1 MRRDC
6 WKDREVEEDA
16 AKRWM
21 SLPFIS
27 SSLSIPPHAPSPLR
41 LSSWPTS
48 IHPPVM
54 SLPPYALLL
63 SLFFVFPLFFNLS
76 GSLPDNASLCWVNYK
91 VCFHSSF
98 PGLSWSI
105 CHPPAYYITVSC
117 TPVFI
122 RQIIPSLPLCV
133 FTDLFKLNPEHAA
146 IIWFDPYLNPSLL
159 YSTSFC
165 FLSLS
170 LRAGTAP
177 QEQLRRESELY
188 NMLSLF
194 NTAWHQQGCYRG
206 FSLEPFHFK
215 YSCDHASCSDPLC

>member
-1 MRRDC
+1 MQRDC

-63 SLFFVFPLFFNLS
+63 SLFFVFPLFFDLS

-170 LRAGTAP
+170 PCRHSSSGAA
-177 QEQLRRESELY
+177 QEGVGAVQ
-188 NMLSLF
+188 
-194 NTAWHQQGCYRG
+194 
-206 FSLEPFHFK
+206 
-215 YSCDHASCSDPLC
+215 HAVIV